1 MDRINSETIYR
12 ALTGRASAEEERQVA
27 GWWEDCPEECSR
39 IVKDLHALIDL
50 SELSSMDGPR
60 KSHGGLK
67 KFFVRMSWAA
77 AVAVL
82 VLGGAY
88 VSHEMTYDSVSDRLV
103 SIEAPEGE
111 RIELTLPD
119 STVVYL
125 NSGAKLTYPVIFK
138 KDSRTVS
145 LSGEAMFDV
154 TPDAERPFSVSTFAS
169 EICVLGTEFGVMA
182 DEEDGC
188 FETVLVHGRVRVT
201 NLIDPA
207 QNDVVLYP
215 NDKISMKDGRL
226 CVEKL
231 VDAQDELCWTR
242 GLIGIG
248 NVSFAELM
256 DRFEKSFVVKIVID
270 REAMPDMTGV
280 GGKIRMSEGVGHAL
294 RILQHAVDFR
304 FRIDDKTNTV
314 TIY

>member
-1 MDRINSETIYR
+1 
-12 ALTGRASAEEERQVA
+12 
-27 GWWEDCPEECSR
+27 
-39 IVKDLHALIDL
+39 
-50 SELSSMDGPR
+50 
-60 KSHGGLK
+60 
-67 KFFVRMSWAA
+67 
-77 AVAVL
+77 
-82 VLGGAY
+82 
-88 VSHEMTYDSVSDRLV
+88 
-103 SIEAPEGE
+103 
-111 RIELTLPD
+111 
-119 STVVYL
+119 
-125 NSGAKLTYPVIFK
+125 
-138 KDSRTVS
+138 
-145 LSGEAMFDV
+145 
-154 TPDAERPFSVSTFAS
+154 
-169 EICVLGTEFGVMA
+169 MA

-231 VDAQDELCWTR
+231 VDAQEELCWTR

-256 DRFEKSFVVKIVID
+256 DRFEKSFGVKIVID